1 MQSQECLEIG
11 LKAGSIIVFS
21 ENMDMPTYVELFN
34 AFLGLV
40 IVLLGLAA
48 ANKYAKSKRIKIA
61 ALNFSLIGL
70 AIILKELTGAAA
82 GAKLVAISDMLYN
95 VLESFVLLVVIS
107 AMYFAYKRLNV
118 MDTTECEKI
127 QTKKKHSKS
136 SRKR

>member
-1 MQSQECLEIG
+1 
-11 LKAGSIIVFS
+11 
-21 ENMDMPTYVELFN
+21 MDIPTYVELFN

-48 ANKYAKSKRIKIA
+48 ANKYAGSKRIKIA

-95 VLESFVLLVVIS
+95 VLESFILLIVIT
-107 AMYFAYKRLNV
+107 AMYFAYKRLSV
-118 MDTTECEKI
+118 TEVIGNEKI
-127 QTKKKHSKS
+127 QTKKKYSKY